1 MKKLLF
7 SLAFL
12 AFAAMTIVSC
22 GGKSDPKSVATSFLT
37 ARNKMDYENA
47 KKFGTPETGRMLA
60 MLASFSSM
68 VPDSSKNMIKGAK
81 VEIKGEPKIEGDKC
95 TLVATT
101 TIGGEP
107 KDETITLV
115 KKDGKWLVNM
125 SKDETMG
132 GAGSEAPST
141 GSEAPATGADTEPST
156 AVPAEEA
163 MPIDDSA
170 KAAH

>member
-1 MKKLLF
+1 
-7 SLAFL
+7 
-12 AFAAMTIVSC
+12 
-22 GGKSDPKSVATSFLT
+22 
-37 ARNKMDYENA
+37 
-47 KKFGTPETGRMLA
+47 
-60 MLASFSSM
+60 
-68 VPDSSKNMIKGAK
+68 
-81 VEIKGEPKIEGDKC
+81 
-95 TLVATT
+95 
-101 TIGGEP
+101 
-107 KDETITLV
+107 
-115 KKDGKWLVNM
+115 M

>member
-7 SLAFL
+7 SLAFV

-22 GGKSDPKSVATSFLT
+22 GSKSDPKSVATSFLT

-47 KKFGTPETGRMLA
+47 KKFGTPETGKMLD

-68 VPDSSKNMIKGAK
+68 VPDSVKNLTKDAK

-95 TLVATT
+95 TVVATS
-101 TIGGEP
+101 TIGGDA

-125 SKDETMG
+125 SKDDM
-132 GAGSEAPST
+132 GAGAD
-141 GSEAPATGADTEPST
+141 APADAST
-156 AVPAEEA
+156 AVPADEA
-163 MPIDDSA
+163 MPVADDTTA
-170 KAAH
+170 VPAAH